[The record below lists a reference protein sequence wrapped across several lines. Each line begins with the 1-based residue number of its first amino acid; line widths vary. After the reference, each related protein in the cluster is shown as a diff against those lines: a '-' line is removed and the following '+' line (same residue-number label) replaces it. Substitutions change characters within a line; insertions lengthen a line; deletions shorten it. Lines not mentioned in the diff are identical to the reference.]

1 MGRGDRLL
9 YEFRGIVAP
18 EEIALMVQF
27 EFIGHHPVRRFAA
40 GARNVL
46 DVAILVDGLA
56 VFISAQFYA

>member
-1 MGRGDRLL
+1 MSPRH
-9 YEFRGIVAP
+9 VAP
-18 EEIALMVQF
+18 EEIAVMVQF
-27 EFIGHHPVRRFAA
+27 ELIGHYSGRRIAG